1 MKETIVTIPINDLF
15 APKCGCPLCR
25 MEEMLEEQ
33 YVTFITGDA
42 MMEPSVRVATNKKGF
57 CHRHFSRM
65 TQLGQKLPNALILET
80 HLEVI
85 RDELMPKKL
94 GGKPDKKKLEA
105 IRQTMNSCYVCDRV
119 EADMFHLVATVFAE
133 WSKGGEF
140 RKTYS
145 EQPFICLK
153 HYQFIMTAAMGKGG
167 VPSKLLG
174 DFHADAARTGAP
186 RPTLSSA
193 ASSSSPARSRPSRKN
208 QSKNLISSRTPPS
221 SLEGMTLSAALRQ
234 AGVALLTAAPKPA
247 SASISASLSA
257 LPAAAVFFM
266 SISSSP
272 QSLFSA
278 FALVAVPFISSTKF
292 FDDEVM

>member
-153 HYQFIMTAAMGKGG
+153 HYQFIMTARALTKVSREDDSTMRFADKQAFSAAVSNATPACLRAADKVIPSNDEGG
-167 VPSKLLG
+167 VRELIKFLL
-174 DFHADAARTGAP
+174 
-186 RPTLSSA
+186 
-193 ASSSSPARSRPSRKN
+193 
-208 QSKNLISSRTPPS
+208 
-221 SLEGMTLSAALRQ
+221 
-234 AGVALLTAAPKPA
+234 
-247 SASISASLSA
+247 
-257 LPAAAVFFM
+257 
-266 SISSSP
+266 
-272 QSLFSA
+272 
-278 FALVAVPFISSTKF
+278 
-292 FDDEVM
+292 

>member
-85 RDELMPKKL
+85 RDELMPKKS
-94 GGKPDKKKLEA
+94 GGKPDRKKLEA
-105 IRQTMNSCYVCDRV
+105 IRQTLSSCYVCDRV

-133 WSKGGEF
+133 WAKGGEF

-153 HYQFIMTAAMGKGG
+153 HYQFIMAAAMGKGG

-174 DFHADAARTGAP
+174 DFHAET
-186 RPTLSSA
+186 
-193 ASSSSPARSRPSRKN
+193 
-208 QSKNLISSRTPPS
+208 
-221 SLEGMTLSAALRQ
+221 AALTKNYLESLYGDIKHFVSMFDYRNRGKDWGTSTD
-234 AGVALLTAAPKPA
+234 AIERSIEFLTGEKPTVAEK
-247 SASISASLSA
+247 S
-257 LPAAAVFFM
+257 
-266 SISSSP
+266 
-272 QSLFSA
+272 
-278 FALVAVPFISSTKF
+278 
-292 FDDEVM
+292 E